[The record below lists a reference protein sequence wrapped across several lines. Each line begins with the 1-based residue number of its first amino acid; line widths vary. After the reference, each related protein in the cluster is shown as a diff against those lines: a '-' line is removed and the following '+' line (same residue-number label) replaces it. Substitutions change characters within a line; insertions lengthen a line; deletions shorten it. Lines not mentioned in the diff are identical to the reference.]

1 MSFYNHMTGTGRKHK
16 RGERGSVE
24 EGQSDPKRTNMAA
37 VEGVTFVTEP
47 PTTEDHHKEPSLTD
61 LREMLVDIQ
70 ITVNNILL
78 ENKKIREDVR
88 ELKSTV
94 NKQQIEIVDLKKQ
107 LTKSTT
113 QLAAAEKEL
122 DEAKKRIND
131 QQEEIGELYDLQDR
145 LEQYTRKNSL
155 EFHGIPESAYNSTE
169 EAILKIAEALEV
181 PVSSDDIEISHKLN
195 TQGNKAIIAKFISHK
210 VKTNLYRAR
219 TKLKQ
224 VKMADVFP
232 DSSYATRVQSTR
244 IFINENLTSYRRRI
258 MSKANE
264 KRRDGEL
271 LSVWSMDGTIYV
283 KTSPDGRPIKIV
295 ELEDLENL

>member
-1 MSFYNHMTGTGRKHK
+1 MTGRGRKHK

-24 EGQSDPKRTNMAA
+24 EGQSVSKRTNMAA
-37 VEGVTFVTEP
+37 VEGVTLATET
-47 PTTEDHHKEPSLTD
+47 PTTEVHHKEPSLTD

-70 ITVNNILL
+70 ITVNDILL
-78 ENKKIREDVR
+78 ENKKISEDVK

-94 NKQQIEIVDLKKQ
+94 NKQQTEIVDLKKQ

-131 QQEEIGELYDLQDR
+131 QQEEIAELYDLEDR

-169 EAILKIAEALEV
+169 EAIILKVVEALEV

-195 TQGNKAIIAKFISHK
+195 TRGNKAIIAKFISHK
-210 VKTNLYRAR
+210 AKTNLYRAR

-224 VKMADVFP
+224 VKLADVFP
-232 DSSYATRVQSTR
+232 ESSYATRVQSTR
-244 IFINENLTSYRRRI
+244 IFINENLTSYRRLI

-264 KRRDGEL
+264 KSRDGEL
-271 LSVWSMDGTIYV
+271 LSAWSMDGTIYV
-283 KTSPDGRPIKIV
+283 KTSQDGRPTKII
-295 ELEDLENL
+295 ELEDLENR

>member
-1 MSFYNHMTGTGRKHK
+1 MTRRGRKHK
-16 RGERGSVE
+16 RGERGSIE

-37 VEGVTFVTEP
+37 VEGETFVTEP
-47 PTTEDHHKEPSLTD
+47 PTTEDHHNAPSLTD

-78 ENKKIREDVR
+78 ENKKISEDVK

-94 NKQQIEIVDLKKQ
+94 NKQQTEIVDLKKQ
-107 LTKSTT
+107 LTKSKT
-113 QLAAAEKEL
+113 QFAATEKEL
-122 DEAKKRIND
+122 EDAKKRINE
-131 QQEEIGELYDLQDR
+131 QQEEIAELYDLQDR

-169 EAILKIAEALEV
+169 EAILKIAETLEV
-181 PVSSDDIEISHKLN
+181 PVSRDDIEISHKLN
-195 TQGNKAIIAKFISHK
+195 TPGNKAIIAKFISHK
-210 VKTNLYRAR
+210 TKTNLYRAR
-219 TKLKQ
+219 TRLKHVKL
-224 VKMADVFP
+224 ADLFP

-244 IFINENLTSYRRRI
+244 IFINESLTSYRRRI
-258 MSKANE
+258 MSRANE

-271 LSVWSMDGTIYV
+271 LSAWSMDGTIYV
-283 KTSPDGRPIKIV
+283 KTSPDGRPIKII

>member
-1 MSFYNHMTGTGRKHK
+1 MTGRGHKHK
-16 RGERGSVE
+16 RCERGSV
-24 EGQSDPKRTNMAA
+24 EGQSDPKQTNMVAI
-37 VEGVTFVTEP
+37 EGVTFITEL
-47 PTTEDHHKEPSLTD
+47 PTTEDHHKEPNLTD

-78 ENKKIREDVR
+78 ENKKISEDVR

>member
-1 MSFYNHMTGTGRKHK
+1 MTGGGRKHK

-24 EGQSDPKRTNMAA
+24 EEQSDSKRTNMAT
-37 VEGVTFVTEP
+37 VEGVTLVTEDS
-47 PTTEDHHKEPSLTD
+47 TTEEHQKEPSLTD

-78 ENKKIREDVR
+78 ENKKIGEDLK

-94 NKQQIEIVDLKKQ
+94 NKQQTEIVDLKKQ
-107 LTKSTT
+107 HSKFTT
-113 QLAAAEKEL
+113 QVATAEKEL
-122 DEAKKRIND
+122 DAAKKRIND
-131 QQEEIGELYDLQDR
+131 QQEEIAELYDLQDR

-195 TQGNKAIIAKFISHK
+195 TRGNKAIIAKFISHK
-210 VKTNLYRAR
+210 AKTNLYRAR

-224 VKMADVFP
+224 VKLADVFP
-232 DSSYATRVQSTR
+232 ESSYATSVQSTR
-244 IFINENLTSYRRRI
+244 IFINENLTSYHRRI

-271 LSVWSMDGTIYV
+271 LSAWSMDGTIYV
-283 KTSPDGRPIKIV
+283 KTSPEGRPIKIF

>member
-1 MSFYNHMTGTGRKHK
+1 MTGKGRKHK
-16 RGERGSVE
+16 RGERGSIE

-37 VEGVTFVTEP
+37 VEGVHLVTEP
-47 PTTEDHHKEPSLTD
+47 STTEDHHKEPSLTD

-78 ENKKIREDVR
+78 ENKKISEEVR

-94 NKQQIEIVDLKKQ
+94 NKQQTEIVDLKKQ

-131 QQEEIGELYDLQDR
+131 QQEEIVELYELQDR
-145 LEQYTRKNSL
+145 LEQYTRKNPL

-169 EAILKIAEALEV
+169 EAILTIAEALDV

-195 TQGNKAIIAKFISHK
+195 SRGNKAIIAKFISHK
-210 VKTNLYRAR
+210 VKTNFYIGSITSRCSRKEPALLPR
-219 TKLKQ
+219 THDWTREDSFVSLSQSDIRPQIFVGHKLSHQ
-224 VKMADVFP
+224 F
-232 DSSYATRVQSTR
+232 
-244 IFINENLTSYRRRI
+244 
-258 MSKANE
+258 
-264 KRRDGEL
+264 
-271 LSVWSMDGTIYV
+271 
-283 KTSPDGRPIKIV
+283 
-295 ELEDLENL
+295 

>member
-1 MSFYNHMTGTGRKHK
+1 MTGRGRKHK

-24 EGQSDPKRTNMAA
+24 EEQSDSKRTNMAT
-37 VEGVTFVTEP
+37 VEGVTLVTEDS
-47 PTTEDHHKEPSLTD
+47 TTEEHQKEPSLTD

-78 ENKKIREDVR
+78 ENKKIGEDLK

-94 NKQQIEIVDLKKQ
+94 NKQQTEIVDLKKQ
-107 LTKSTT
+107 HSKFTT
-113 QLAAAEKEL
+113 QVATAEKEL
-122 DEAKKRIND
+122 DAAKKRIND
-131 QQEEIGELYDLQDR
+131 QQEEIAELYDLQDR
-145 LEQYTRKNSL
+145 LEQYTRK
-155 EFHGIPESAYNSTE
+155 FHGIPESAYNSTE

-195 TQGNKAIIAKFISHK
+195 TRGNKAIIAKFISHK
-210 VKTNLYRAR
+210 AKTNLYGAR

-224 VKMADVFP
+224 VKLADVFP
-232 DSSYATRVQSTR
+232 ESSYATSVQSTR

-271 LSVWSMDGTIYV
+271 LSAWSMDGTIYV
-283 KTSPDGRPIKIV
+283 KTSPEGRPIKIF

>member
-1 MSFYNHMTGTGRKHK
+1 MTRRGRKHK

-37 VEGVTFVTEP
+37 VEGVTFITEP
-47 PTTEDHHKEPSLTD
+47 PTTEDNHKETSLTD

-78 ENKKIREDVR
+78 ENKKISEEVK

-94 NKQQIEIVDLKKQ
+94 NKQQTEIVDLKKQ
-107 LTKSTT
+107 LIKSTT
-113 QLAAAEKEL
+113 QLVAAEKQL
-122 DEAKKRIND
+122 DEAKKRINE
-131 QQEEIGELYDLQDR
+131 QQEEIAELYDLQDR

-169 EAILKIAEALEV
+169 ETILKIAEALEV
-181 PVSSDDIEISHKLN
+181 PISSDDIEISHKLN
-195 TQGNKAIIAKFISHK
+195 TRGNKAIIAKFISHK
-210 VKTNLYRAR
+210 VKTNRYKAR

-224 VKMADVFP
+224 VKLADVFP
-232 DSSYATRVQSTR
+232 DSSYATRVQSIR
-244 IFINENLTSYRRRI
+244 IFINENLTSYCRLI

-264 KRRDGEL
+264 KHRDGEL
-271 LSVWSMDGTIYV
+271 LSAWSMDGTVYV
-283 KTSPDGRPIKIV
+283 KTSPDGRPIKII

>member
-1 MSFYNHMTGTGRKHK
+1 
-16 RGERGSVE
+16 
-24 EGQSDPKRTNMAA
+24 MAA
-37 VEGVTFVTEP
+37 VEGETFATES
-47 PTTEDHHKEPSLTD
+47 PTNEDQHEEPSLTD

-78 ENKKIREDVR
+78 ENKKISEDVK

-94 NKQQIEIVDLKKQ
+94 NKQQAEIVDLKKQ
-107 LTKSTT
+107 LIKSNT
-113 QLAAAEKEL
+113 QFAATEKEL
-122 DEAKKRIND
+122 DDAKKRINE
-131 QQEEIGELYDLQDR
+131 QEEEIAELYDLQDR
-145 LEQYTRKNSL
+145 LEQYTRKNAL

-210 VKTNLYRAR
+210 DKTNLYRAR
-219 TKLKQ
+219 TKLKH
-224 VKMADVFP
+224 VKLADLFP

-244 IFINENLTSYRRRI
+244 IFMNENLTSYRRRI
-258 MSKANE
+258 MSRANE

-283 KTSPDGRPIKIV
+283 KTSPDGRPIKII